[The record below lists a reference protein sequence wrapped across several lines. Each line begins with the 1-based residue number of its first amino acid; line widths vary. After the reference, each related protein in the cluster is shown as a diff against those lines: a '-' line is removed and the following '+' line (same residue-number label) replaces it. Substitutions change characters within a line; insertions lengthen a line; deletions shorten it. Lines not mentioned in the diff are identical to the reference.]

1 MEDELTFFFD
11 SYALIE
17 IYEKNMN
24 YEKYAKANV
33 VTSYFQVYEVYYS
46 LIRNGYNEE
55 EIKDFFIFLQNLC
68 IDLKFDWIPKSVEFR
83 KKNKKRDLSY
93 ADCLGYTIA
102 KELNIKFLTGDKE
115 FEDLPNVE
123 FVKKN

>member
-17 IYEKNMN
+17 IYEKNLN

-33 VTSYFQVYEVYYS
+33 VTSYFQVYEVYHS
-46 LIRNGYNEE
+46 LIRNGYSKE
-55 EIKDFFIFLQNLC
+55 EIKDFFEFLQNLC
-68 IDLKFDWIPKSVEFR
+68 IELDFKWIPASVEFR
-83 KKNKKRDLSY
+83 KEHKKRELSY
-93 ADCLGYTIA
+93 ADCLGYIIA

-123 FVKKN
+123 FVKK